1 MRKTQWRELSA
12 ANIPRS
18 FEDECLSSSKGKA
31 VEGEIQHITTTT
43 TLADSRE
50 KEIFFSFQVLLY
62 LFNFVLVS
70 QYICSHNTYSK
81 TNKKQLKTA
90 TTRQMQGVKGII
102 EA

>member
-1 MRKTQWRELSA
+1 MRKIQWRELSA

-43 TLADSRE
+43 LADSRE
-50 KEIFFSFQVLLY
+50 REISFSFQVLLY

-90 TTRQMQGVKGII
+90 TTKQMQ
-102 EA
+102 